1 MPRLYGELYTT
12 FVMSK
17 QPNGI
22 LTKAD
27 REFLSAEGEYYTG
40 DHARQTRYQRRR
52 DIRRRIVESILDFS
66 FIASHLEEEERRK
79 IFENPSK
86 HGSGDEFDFEA
97 GVGSLLAWLHRGYR
111 EQGRDLLDVTKYYLE
126 EAEREY
132 RVVRTGNDG
141 KAEFSHEMDW
151 TSIQDNANELAR
163 KLEEGEPVLV
173 ESILKIPTLR
183 NFDVN
188 VDAIDSVS
196 LFVTN
201 PGSDFSGMKTITQ
214 TILEEELDLK
224 VPIQVHGV
232 ERVTLTPSHYKDD
245 DDETG
250 DEVPKLSS
258 NKRWNADSSQDI
270 LDKVDESLGI
280 DWEDGESDE
289 WDAE

>member
-1 MPRLYGELYTT
+1 
-12 FVMSK
+12 MSK

-27 REFLSAEGEYYTG
+27 REFLRTEGEYYTG
-40 DHARQTRYQRRR
+40 EHARQSRYQRRR

-132 RVVRTGNDG
+132 RVARTGNDG
-141 KAEFSHEMDW
+141 KAEFSYQMDW
-151 TSIQDNANELAR
+151 TSIQDNAEELAR
-163 KLEEGEPVLV
+163 KLEEGEPVLA

-188 VDAIDSVS
+188 VDEIDSVS
-196 LFVTN
+196 VFVTN
-201 PGSDFSGMKTITQ
+201 PDLDFSSMATIME
-214 TILEEELDLK
+214 TILEAQLNLN
-224 VPIQVHGV
+224 VPIEVHGV
-232 ERVTLTPSHYKDD
+232 AKVCLRPSDFKDEGVAED
-245 DDETG
+245 D
-250 DEVPKLSS
+250 VPSLNSR
-258 NKRWNADSSQDI
+258 NTRWNEHPTDDI
-270 LDKVDESLGI
+270 LDKAVDESLDADRENAEMG
-280 DWEDGESDE
+280 DG
-289 WDAE
+289 DAS